1 MDKSATLSKNEVEF
15 RWISMIWDVLKM
27 LELSF
32 ETLFF
37 ELYFNLEIS
46 NINYFRVFE
55 SLLIRFFIVNY
66 FRFYS

>member
-15 RWISMIWDVLKM
+15 RWISMIWDALKM

-37 ELYFNLEIS
+37 ELYFNWK
-46 NINYFRVFE
+46 
-55 SLLIRFFIVNY
+55 
-66 FRFYS
+66 

>member
-32 ETLFF
+32 ETLF
-37 ELYFNLEIS
+37 LSCI
-46 NINYFRVFE
+46 
-55 SLLIRFFIVNY
+55 LIGNK
-66 FRFYS
+66 